1 MEQNPFIDRLTT
13 LLGDAAGVSIYPC
26 IDDLVANGIQLSRFS
41 PSDEIPN
48 RQDVTQ
54 YLAAWCR
61 DVHIGQDD
69 CRTWLFDYA
78 VSMLASLSKS
88 SASRIRHSTK
98 SNVKYIYQS
107 ERPFICERENNAFR
121 AACSKA
127 CPVYNEMG
135 IKAQKAKADA
145 LAAME
150 QRHAAVVPITAAP
163 SGKEVFREQFLAAK
177 QLVLQELSK
186 GTKQAVMLDLLK
198 QQGMKTRTGRN
209 WTYATL
215 SHEIRK
221 IRQDPDTAAVNPG
234 GPAPMNPLTQNLILQ
249 LTTHEGLRLK
259 PYRCPAGKL
268 TIGIGRNL
276 EDKGITEQEARMLLE
291 NDIQECLEDI
301 TPLFDDFDALPE
313 PVRQV
318 LVDMRFNLG
327 PGGFRQFKKMIAA
340 VNERNFT
347 EAAAQMK
354 DSRWYRQVGNRAETL
369 TAMMKYARLPDKTDP
384 RAGKNHE

>member
-1 MEQNPFIDRLTT
+1 MEQTHFIDRLTT

-26 IDDLVANGIQLSRFS
+26 IGDLVANGIQLSRFS
-41 PSDEIPN
+41 PSDQIPN

-61 DVHIGQDD
+61 EVHMGKEE
-69 CRTWLFDYA
+69 CRTWLSEYA
-78 VSMLASLSKS
+78 VSTLAPLSKS

-107 ERPFICERENNAFR
+107 EQPFICKRENNAFQ

-127 CPVYNEMG
+127 CPVYNEMDT
-135 IKAQKAKADA
+135 KAEKTAADA

-150 QRHAAVVPITAAP
+150 QRHAPVIPITAAP
-163 SGKEVFREQFLAAK
+163 SGKEIYREQFLAAK
-177 QLVLQELSK
+177 QLLLQELSK
-186 GTKQAVMLDLLK
+186 NTKQTAILDLLK
-198 QQGMKTRTGRN
+198 QKGMKTRTGRE

-221 IRQDPDTAAVNPG
+221 IRQDSNTLAVHPGEPAALS
-234 GPAPMNPLTQNLILQ
+234 PLTENLILQ
-249 LTTHEGLRLK
+249 LTNHEGLRLK

-276 EDKGITEQEARMLLE
+276 EDKGITEQEARMLLK
-291 NDIQECLEDI
+291 NDIQECLEDLF
-301 TPLFDDFDALPE
+301 PLFEHFAALPE
-313 PVRQV
+313 TVQQV
-318 LVDMRFNLG
+318 LIDMRFNLG
-327 PGGFRQFKKMIAA
+327 PAGFRQFKKMIAA
-340 VNERNFT
+340 VNAGNFI

-354 DSRWYRQVGNRAETL
+354 DSRWYRQVKNRAEAL
-369 TAMMKYARLPDKTDP
+369 TAMMKNAHMPDKTEP
-384 RAGKNHE
+384 RG